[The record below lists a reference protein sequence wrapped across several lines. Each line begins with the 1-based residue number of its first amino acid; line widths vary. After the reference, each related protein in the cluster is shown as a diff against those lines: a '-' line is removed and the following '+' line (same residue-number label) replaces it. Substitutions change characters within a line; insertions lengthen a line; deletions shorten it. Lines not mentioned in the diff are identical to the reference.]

1 MSCPRLYYFN
11 SYGRAEVIRQILA
24 VAEVDYEDFRFRDWD
39 DWLTH
44 KPGMDSALLKETK
57 SDIKML

>member
-1 MSCPRLYYFN
+1 MPRPRLYYFN

-44 KPGMDSALLKETK
+44 KPGMDSALP
-57 SDIKML
+57 